1 MGIRIHVNK
10 LFSSISYNI
19 DKILVDPGDEW
30 EGFYGVE
37 AVFLTHAHFDHIY
50 GVNEV
55 LKRNPNVQIFT
66 NSSGRKMLLD
76 PKLNL
81 SYYHE
86 TPIAINFFEKIIEI
100 GDGEV
105 VNTGNG
111 LKAKAIYTLGHNPSC
126 ITWII
131 DDYLFTGDSYI
142 PGAKIVTNLPKGNK
156 EQALKSLE
164 LIKSLIGPQTIICPG
179 HYVENIL

>member
-1 MGIRIHVNK
+1 MGIRTHINR

-19 DKILVDPGDEW
+19 GKILIDPGDEW
-30 EGFYGVE
+30 EGFHGVE
-37 AVFLTHAHFDHIY
+37 TVFLTHVHFDHIY

-55 LKRNPNVQIFT
+55 LKRNPDVQIFT
-66 NSSGRKMLLD
+66 NSSGRQMLLD
-76 PKLNL
+76 SKLNL

-86 TPIAINFFEKIIEI
+86 TPFSISLPEKIVEI

-105 VNTGNG
+105 VNTSSG
-111 LKAKAIYTLGHNPSC
+111 LKAKAVYTSGHNPSC

-142 PGAKIVTNLPKGNK
+142 PGVKVVTNLPQGNK
-156 EQALKSLE
+156 EQALKSID
-164 LIKSLIGPQTIICPG
+164 LIKSLIGPQTIVCPG
-179 HYVENIL
+179 HYVESIL